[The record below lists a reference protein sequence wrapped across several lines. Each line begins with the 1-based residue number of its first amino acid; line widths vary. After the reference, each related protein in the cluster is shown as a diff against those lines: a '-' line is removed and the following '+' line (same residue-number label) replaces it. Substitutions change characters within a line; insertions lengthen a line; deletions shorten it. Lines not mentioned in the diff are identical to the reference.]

1 VTAYLPLVLIPLMLV
16 VSGAYAHAYL
26 RRDRNRKR
34 GFVQRAAA
42 LGLRGFPEDVFG
54 LDRLGM
60 PLFQQGDQLV
70 FSNVLLGEWHG
81 LPFKAAEL
89 TSYRL
94 VYTTEGKRE
103 LSELASYSV
112 LVADLDLRLWM
123 PWVVLT
129 PETVYTKAKAAVG
142 VHDIQFES
150 AAFNDRFHIQ
160 AEDRR
165 FAYQLIDARMME
177 HLLSTASASEVVG
190 QLRYEVRGHRLLV
203 AIPRIGDGV
212 IVDYVSTLFGAARGV
227 AERMPRP
234 VWSEWGAAAMAA
246 PGRR

>member
-1 VTAYLPLVLIPLMLV
+1 VLGYLPLVLIPLMLIA
-16 VSGAYAHAYL
+16 SGIYAHHYL

-34 GFVQRAAA
+34 DFVQRAAVH
-42 LGLRGFPEDVFG
+42 GLRGFPEDVFG

-60 PLFQQGDQLV
+60 PLFEHGDQLV
-70 FSNVLLGEWHG
+70 FSNVLLGEWKG

-94 VYTTEGKRE
+94 VYTTDGKRE
-103 LSELASYSV
+103 LSELASWSV
-112 LVADLDLRLWM
+112 LVADLDLRLSM
-123 PWVVLT
+123 PSVVVS
-129 PETVYTKAKAAVG
+129 PETLFTKAKAAVG

-160 AEDRR
+160 SQDRR

-177 HLLSTASASEVVG
+177 HLLSIRDAD
-190 QLRYEVRGHRLLV
+190 LRYEVRGARLLV
-203 AIPRIGDGV
+203 AMPRDGDGV
-212 IVDYVSTLFGAARGV
+212 ILNCVSTLFAAASGIV
-227 AERMPRP
+227 ERIPRP